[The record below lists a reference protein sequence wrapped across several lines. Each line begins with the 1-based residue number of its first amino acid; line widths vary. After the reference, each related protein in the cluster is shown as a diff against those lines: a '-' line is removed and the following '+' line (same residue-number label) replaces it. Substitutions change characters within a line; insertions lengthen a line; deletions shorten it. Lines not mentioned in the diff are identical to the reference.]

1 MNDLP
6 PSPPPSKRPARD
18 RQNAAGRRQV
28 NALRKLIYIFALFSV
43 IVLGGSAYTYIVDR
57 QELSADHI
65 RQITEA
71 AGMKCNDFFQPV
83 WSTANVIRQW
93 GESGVLSKS
102 NADTFTAKLL
112 PLLEQVSHIRGM
124 RIVSPKGRLV
134 YGLMRQDGQWAA
146 CPAPESD
153 RKDSKVTWQY
163 YDPTGAKIK
172 RQYESGP
179 PDQGVQQR
187 WIEARTQSEGYPLTW
202 TPPYPLFPTGDIGMS
217 AISGWTNDG
226 QSPTFGF
233 DFHMT
238 DIKQLLNEI
247 KVTEST
253 IFFLFAQGRLLV
265 DFQETD
271 NDPTSAMIIKAL
283 DDWANSDQ
291 VDGPFRFQHDGAPWW
306 GLLVD
311 ADETP
316 GQLGGIGIFAPEA
329 ELLQLKP
336 PGNLVYIPVALV
348 IFWAFIIAYARRV
361 FNQDPMESE
370 FLDPVGIT
378 EPELSAIIA
387 DGEHDRL
394 EFKSTLRWNLKAEK
408 AGKEI
413 ELAVIKS
420 LAAFLNSDGGSLIIG
435 VDDQGCVLGLDADQ
449 FPNTD
454 KYLQHFTNLFNQ
466 HIGMEFSPFIK
477 FGLCPVDERQ
487 VFVIACRPSPR
498 PVFVKDKQD
507 ERFFI
512 RSGASTRQLKMS
524 QVLEYVAERRKTFS

>member
-1 MNDLP
+1 MNDLH
-6 PSPPPSKRPARD
+6 PSPPPPKRPERD
-18 RQNAAGRRQV
+18 RPDTAGRRQA
-28 NALRKLIYIFALFSV
+28 NALRKLVYIFALLSI
-43 IVLGGSAYTYIVDR
+43 IVLGGTAYTYITDR

-71 AGMKCNDFFQPV
+71 AGLKCNEFFQPI
-83 WSTANVIRQW
+83 WATANVIRQW

-102 NADTFTAKLL
+102 NTATFTSKLL
-112 PLLEQVSHIRGM
+112 PLFEQVDHIQGV
-124 RIVSPKGRLV
+124 RIVSQKGQLI

-146 CPAPESD
+146 CPAPETGRQD
-153 RKDSKVTWQY
+153 RKVIWQY
-163 YDPTGAKIK
+163 YDPNGAKIK
-172 RQYESGP
+172 RRYESDP

-187 WIEARTQSEGYPLTW
+187 WIDARIQSEDYPITW
-202 TPPYPLFPTGDIGMS
+202 TPPYPLFPTGDVGMS

-226 QSPTFGF
+226 RTLTFGF

-238 DIKQLLNEI
+238 DIKQLLNDI

-253 IFFLFAQGRLLV
+253 IFFLFAQGRLIV
-265 DFQETD
+265 DFQEID
-271 NDPTSAMIIKAL
+271 NDPTSDMIIKAL
-283 DDWANSDQ
+283 DDWANGDQ

-348 IFWAFIIAYARRV
+348 IFWAFLIAYARRV

-370 FLDPVGIT
+370 FLDPEHIT
-378 EPELSAIIA
+378 GPEISAIIA

-394 EFKSTLRWNLKAEK
+394 EFKSTLRWNLKADK

-413 ELAVIKS
+413 ELAVMKS
-420 LAAFLNSDGGSLIIG
+420 LAAFLNSAGGSLIIG
-435 VDDQGCVLGLDADQ
+435 VDDQGRVLGLGTDQ

-454 KYLQHFTNLFNQ
+454 KYLQHFTNIFNQ
-466 HIGMEFSPFIK
+466 HIGMEFSPFIQ
-477 FGLCPVDERQ
+477 FGIRPVDDRQ
-487 VFVIACRPSPR
+487 VFIIACRPSPR

-507 ERFFI
+507 ERFYI

-524 QVLEYVAERRKTFS
+524 QVLDYVEERRKTFS

>member
-1 MNDLP
+1 MNELH
-6 PSPPPSKRPARD
+6 PSTPAPKRPDRR
-18 RQNAAGRRQV
+18 RQNNTGGRHAR
-28 NALRKLIYIFALFSV
+28 ALRKLVFIFAGLSV
-43 IVLGGSAYTYIVDR
+43 IILGTTAYTYLVDR

-71 AGMKCNDFFQPV
+71 AGIKCNDFFQPI
-83 WSTANVIRQW
+83 WSIAGVIRQW

-102 NADTFTAKLL
+102 NTETFTAKLL
-112 PLLEQVSHIRGM
+112 PLFEQVPHIQAM
-124 RIVSPKGRLV
+124 RIVSPKGPII
-134 YGLMRQDGQWAA
+134 YGLMRQDSHWAA
-146 CPAPESD
+146 CPAPD
-153 RKDSKVTWQY
+153 AGRQDLKVTWQY
-163 YDPTGAKIK
+163 YDPSGAKIK
-172 RQYESGP
+172 RQFESGP
-179 PDQGVQQR
+179 PDQQVQHH
-187 WIEARTQSEGYPLTW
+187 WIEAHAQIDSYPLNW
-202 TPPYPLFPTGDIGMS
+202 TPPYPLFPTGDIGIS
-217 AISGWTNDG
+217 AISGWTNGD
-226 QSPTFGF
+226 QSLSFGF
-233 DFHMT
+233 DIRMT
-238 DIKQLLNEI
+238 DITRLLNEI

-253 IFFLFAQGRLLV
+253 VFFLFAQGQLLV
-265 DFQETD
+265 DFRETSD
-271 NDPTSAMIIKAL
+271 NPTSDMIIKAL
-283 DDWANSDQ
+283 DDWAQSNP

-316 GQLGGIGIFAPEA
+316 GQLGGIGILAPEA
-329 ELLQLKP
+329 ELIQLKS
-336 PGNLVYIPVALV
+336 PGNLIFIPIALV
-348 IFWAFIIAYARRV
+348 IFWAFLLAYAHRV
-361 FNQDPMESE
+361 FKQDTTESE
-370 FLDPVGIT
+370 FLDPERIT
-378 EPELSAIIA
+378 STELSAIIA

-420 LAAFLNSDGGSLIIG
+420 LAAFLNSAGGSLIIG
-435 VDDQGCVLGLDADQ
+435 VDDQGRVLGLDADQ

-466 HIGMEFSPFIK
+466 HIGMDFSPLIK
-477 FGLCPVDERQ
+477 FGLRPVDEQQ

-524 QVLEYVAERRKTFS
+524 QVLEYVQERRKTFS